1 MNNESLSDKLYNEA
15 ISKLANAGEKK
26 ITEHNS
32 SFNNSYLDM
41 VQSVIDKGIASE
53 LDKLKDD
60 EKLSVK
66 VNKIMIENK
75 PHLKIDIIRV
85 KK

>member
-1 MNNESLSDKLYNEA
+1 MSIFKLIREF
-15 ISKLANAGEKK
+15 SKRYGR
-26 ITEHNS
+26 S
-32 SFNNSYLDM
+32 PSP
-41 VQSVIDKGIASE
+41 SE

>member
-1 MNNESLSDKLYNEA
+1 MDKESLSDKLYNEA
-15 ISKLANAGEKK
+15 ISQLVNAGEKK
-26 ITEHNS
+26 ITEHNPS
-32 SFNNSYLDM
+32 LNNSYLDM